1 MLQFLTETQIAQYR
15 VDGFLA
21 PVRVIGEDAAFA
33 LRAKLE
39 AVEAG
44 MGGPSPGR
52 SGPKPKMLTKL
63 SPRCPVR

>member
-1 MLQFLTETQIAQYR
+1 MLKFLTETRIAQYR

-44 MGGPSPGR
+44 MGGPSPGGADPSR
-52 SGPKPKMLTKL
+52 K
-63 SPRCPVR
+63 C

>member
-1 MLQFLTETQIAQYR
+1 MLKFLTETRIAQYR

-44 MGGPSPGR
+44 MAWPFPGGADPSR
-52 SGPKPKMLTKL
+52 K
-63 SPRCPVR
+63 C

>member
-1 MLQFLTETQIAQYR
+1 MLKFLTEAQIAQYR

-44 MGGPSPGR
+44 MGGPSPGGADPSR
-52 SGPKPKMLTKL
+52 K
-63 SPRCPVR
+63 C